1 MRPISGVKVLAPAK
15 RPRPALHLP
24 IVIPDRFKC
33 LWHKGRKLFIP
44 IAYRQHRRLTCPK
57 ASRDDCNRCP
67 GSPAPDVEHL
77 LEWPATYCENRTA
90 GLSSEDGYPS
100 AMTPSIV
107 QDGGTPSSRT
117 TSCMGVVDRPRHL
130 GRRIVDRLREGHAG
144 RGGAYRTS
152 ACNSSFSNSPEKHS
166 KREAARG
173 DSEKRSVISWRF
185 CSFGRV
191 FAVKH

>member
-1 MRPISGVKVLAPAK
+1 MIAIAAPAHQ
-15 RPRPALHLP
+15 RPMWNISSNGRRR
-24 IVIPDRFKC
+24 IVKTEPR
-33 LWHKGRKLFIP
+33 
-44 IAYRQHRRLTCPK
+44 
-57 ASRDDCNRCP
+57 
-67 GSPAPDVEHL
+67 
-77 LEWPATYCENRTA
+77 